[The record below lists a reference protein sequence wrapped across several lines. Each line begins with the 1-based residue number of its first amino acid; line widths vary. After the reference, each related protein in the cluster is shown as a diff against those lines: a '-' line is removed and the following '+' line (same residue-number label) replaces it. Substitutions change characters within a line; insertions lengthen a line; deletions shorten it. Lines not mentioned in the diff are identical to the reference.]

1 MGKPPTVDDITI
13 KLEEMLCEDRTNG
26 MPQDRVTFS
35 AVVTVLVDLKIR
47 LRHGQLYD
55 MLYLSVIE

>member
-1 MGKPPTVDDITI
+1 VGKPPTADDITI
-13 KLEEMLCEDRTNG
+13 KLGEMFFEDRTDG

-55 MLYLSVIE
+55 TI